1 LIELNCVEDDVVA
14 STKKQ
19 ENKNMV
25 NLDDI
30 KDELTDYINIQI
42 KKSFNLELENANKR
56 LIREKNKAIITKN
69 IIILILICLIG
80 FLLYLLYDNN
90 YFDKYFSSDP
100 EIIKVNENDL
110 TENKNEETLKRNELI
125 NEYGYLIDN
134 IIINEESIYVNDY
147 YSGNLTT
154 ELKNYLTLNMVNFN
168 ELFIENDY
176 NIIDNSYFIEYY
188 NKLFIDE
195 YESNTFEYNG
205 IEVRYIQ
212 KLESYITDN
221 ILVSRETNIKK
232 EIIDVEVNEEEVIIT
247 SVEGIVKDDKLYNI
261 ISLKVIDN
269 YKKDSLANYES
280 ELNKVIYTFKD
291 NKLIS
296 IK

>member
-1 LIELNCVEDDVVA
+1 VA